1 MATTNIAKAI
11 KAINPDAEF
20 KYMGNDI
27 DTLEWLNDTTPIS
40 KTDIESKM
48 AELPS
53 DEELMTEQEN
63 LRISAK
69 TKLMNG
75 EALTEDEANV
85 MVGL

>member
-27 DTLEWLNDTTPIS
+27 DSIEWLNDTTPIS

-53 DEELMTEQEN
+53 DEELMTEQED
-63 LRISAK
+63 LKVSAK